1 LRRANAYR
9 WSSREEGPGV
19 TDLLHQGCS
28 YADLIVRSIRRWGDR
43 VAFIDGTEQVT
54 YRAFGERVSRLVQ
67 CFAAMGLRKG
77 DGLAQLSANRID
89 AFAVM
94 AACFCSGVR
103 YSPLHP
109 LGSVE
114 DHAFILED
122 AGIAA
127 LVVDP
132 ASFGEKGGE
141 LTRRAPGLKHVLTLG
156 PGAYGKDVLREATK
170 HEAAP
175 LNPEVTADDL
185 LFIAYTGGTTG
196 RPKGV
201 AHAHSSI
208 VFNALLT
215 LAEWDW
221 PRDIRMLV
229 AAPITHAAG
238 MMIVPVMLRG
248 GTVIMQPAFD
258 PAGFVADLKRHR
270 ATATFLVPTM
280 VYRLL
285 DHPGATPEALMSLE
299 LILYG
304 AAPISPTRLAEA
316 VRRFGPIFQQ
326 AYAQYEAPN
335 TLTILPQKLHEPDAH
350 PDRLAS
356 CGAPIAGMQ
365 VKLLDENDQ
374 EVAAGEV
381 GEICARGPLVM
392 TGYWKREE
400 ANAETLRNG
409 WLHTGDM
416 AYADA
421 DGFLYLVDRKKDMII
436 SGGFNVYPREI
447 EDVLTS
453 HPGVAA
459 AAVIGVPDEKW
470 GEAVK
475 AVVVKRAGTDVEADA
490 LIALVRERK
499 GAVYAPKSVDFADA
513 IPVTAIGKPD
523 KKALRARYWGEGR
536 RQVN

>member
-1 LRRANAYR
+1 M
-9 WSSREEGPGV
+9 
-19 TDLLHQGCS
+19 TDALHQGCS
-28 YADLIVRSIRRWGDR
+28 YADLIVRSIQRWGDR
-43 VAFIDGTEQVT
+43 IAFIDGGEEVT
-54 YRAFGERVSRLVQ
+54 YRGFGDRVSRIVQ
-67 CFAAMGLRKG
+67 CFEAIGLLKG
-77 DGLAQLSANRID
+77 QGLAQLAANRID

-109 LGSVE
+109 LGSPD

-122 AGIAA
+122 GEIEA

-132 ASFGEKGGE
+132 TGFAEKGNE
-141 LTRRAPGLKHVLTLG
+141 LVQRSPGLKHVLTLG
-156 PGAYGKDVLREATK
+156 PGTYGRDLLKEATK
-170 HEAAP
+170 FDPAR
-175 LNPEVTADDL
+175 LNPQVTADDL

-201 AHAHSSI
+201 AHAHASI
-208 VFNALLT
+208 VFNALLE

-221 PRDIRMLV
+221 PRDIRMLI

-238 MMIVPVMLRG
+238 MMVVPVMLRG
-248 GTVIMQPAFD
+248 GTVIMQPGFD
-258 PAGFVADLKRHR
+258 PAKFVADVDRYK

-280 VYRLL
+280 IYRLI
-285 DHPGATPEALMSLE
+285 DHPAATPEALKTLGVV
-299 LILYG
+299 IYG
-304 AAPISPTRLAEA
+304 AAPMSPTRLSEA

-326 AYAQYEAPN
+326 GYAQYEAPN
-335 TLTILPQKLHEPDAH
+335 TLTVLPQKLHEPDAY

-365 VKLLDENDQ
+365 VKLLDEYDQ
-374 EVAAGEV
+374 EVAPGEV
-381 GEICARGPLVM
+381 GEICARGPLIM
-392 TGYWKREE
+392 TGYWKRED
-400 ANAETLRNG
+400 ANAETLRND

-421 DGFLYLVDRKKDMII
+421 DGFLYLVDRKKDLII
-436 SGGFNVYPREI
+436 TGGFNVYPREV

-453 HPGVAA
+453 HPAVAA
-459 AAVIGVPDEKW
+459 AAVIGVPDAQW

-475 AVVVKRAGTDVEADA
+475 AVVVRRPGVEVEPDV
-490 LIALVRERK
+490 LIGLVKERK
-499 GAVYAPKSVDFADA
+499 GAVYAPKSIEFADA
-513 IPVTAIGKPD
+513 IPVTSLGKPD
-523 KKALRARYWGEGR
+523 KKALRARYWGDQK